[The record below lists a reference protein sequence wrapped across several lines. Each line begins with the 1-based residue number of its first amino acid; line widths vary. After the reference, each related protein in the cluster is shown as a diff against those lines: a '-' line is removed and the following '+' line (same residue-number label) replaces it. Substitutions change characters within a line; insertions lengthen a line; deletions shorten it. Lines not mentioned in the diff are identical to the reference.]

1 LRIEIPP
8 RTGSNAP
15 AFAPRGHT
23 AALVGVLLAVAVTG
37 TLLQH
42 FDALPPPSGIR
53 VSGGSA
59 RISGQ
64 YFPLL
69 VVNALLASYVS
80 RFFRPRGTL
89 KSLLGRSWRRPA
101 DAVLD
106 LCYAGFTFALIVA
119 IEVLTRPLFAGRNAA
134 VSTLLPGTVAERLT
148 WVVVAL
154 GVGFCE
160 EVVYR
165 GYLQTQLTVFTRS
178 AALGLLLQALLFGL
192 AHLEQGPGAALRIGL
207 YGLLLGTLARRRA
220 SLLPGIVCHVGID
233 LAGGL
238 LA

>member
-8 RTGSNAP
+8 RPESNAP
-15 AFAPRGHT
+15 AFASLGHT
-23 AALVGVLLAVAVTG
+23 AALVAVLLAVAITG
-37 TLLQH
+37 TLLQLSG
-42 FDALPPPSGIR
+42 ALPPPSGVR
-53 VSGGSA
+53 ASGGSA

-64 YFPLL
+64 YLPLL
-69 VVNALLASYVS
+69 CVNGLLASYVS
-80 RFFRPRGTL
+80 RLFRPRGTL
-89 KSLLGRSWRRPA
+89 KRLLGRSWRRPE
-101 DAVLD
+101 DALLD
-106 LCYAGFTFALIVA
+106 ICYAGFTFALIVA
-119 IEVLTRPLFAGRNAA
+119 VEVLTRPFFAGRNAA

-160 EVVYR
+160 ELVYR

-178 AALGLLLQALLFGL
+178 AGLGLVLQAMLFGV
-192 AHLEQGPGAALRIGL
+192 AHLEQGPGAALRIGV

-220 SLLPGIVCHVGID
+220 SLLPGIVCHVSID

-238 LA
+238 L